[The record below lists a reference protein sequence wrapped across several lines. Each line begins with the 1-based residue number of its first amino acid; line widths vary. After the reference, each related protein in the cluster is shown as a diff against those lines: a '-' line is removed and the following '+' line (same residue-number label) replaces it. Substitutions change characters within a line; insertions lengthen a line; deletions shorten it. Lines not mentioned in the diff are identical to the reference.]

1 MPKPS
6 NAARRPG
13 RGVLAACFVVLAQAA
28 RAADGDPDPAFSG
41 GFAFADWALAAG
53 TQTHLATDA
62 MGAVFVATTVRAA
75 SGFDREFAV
84 AKFRADG
91 TLDPGFGFFGL
102 RTVDFDLV
110 AEGFDQLHGVRVLA
124 GNRLMLLGAAEVA
137 GNAYVPALVRL
148 TAAGNADPAFGSGG
162 RRVITTAPWPLADIE
177 LPLVAH
183 QPDGKHLFGGWCDDG
198 PSQRS
203 AVVLRVDADGE
214 PDPGFGDGGWASLP
228 VPWPSRFSSIAVD
241 RAGRIV
247 LAGFDG
253 DLSNDPHV
261 PLLARFLP
269 NGSPDLGFGIGTGYV
284 RLTSVPLAPPQGGWL
299 GRALAADRDDS
310 LLLSLTIDEDMDAMD
325 GGIVRVNA
333 DGTLDTAFG
342 VNGLRRIDPENG
354 ARIDAL
360 AVRSDGRIVA
370 TGFIDHTGGSRDVL
384 VARLHADG
392 DLDTAFDGNGLV
404 RFELDPQSDGATA
417 LGFSAGKPL
426 LAGYAQRAGDWDAFA
441 LRLQSDLIFADGVE

>member
-1 MPKPS
+1 MPNPS
-6 NAARRPG
+6 NAACRPG
-13 RGVLAACFVVLAQAA
+13 RSALAACLLVLAQVAG
-28 RAADGDPDPAFSG
+28 AADWNLDTAFNG
-41 GFAFADWALAAG
+41 GYAFADWALTAG

-62 MGAVFVATTVRAA
+62 SGAVFVATTVRPA

-84 AKFRADG
+84 AKFRANG
-91 TLDPGFGFFGL
+91 SLDTGFGFFGL
-102 RTVDFDLV
+102 RTLDFDLV
-110 AEGFDQLHGVRVLA
+110 ADGFDQLHGVRALA
-124 GNRLMLLGAAEVA
+124 SGRLMLLGTAEVA
-137 GNAYVPALVRL
+137 GNAYVPALARL
-148 TAAGNADPAFGSGG
+148 TAAGNADASFGSDG

-183 QPDGKHLFGGWCDDG
+183 QPDGKYLFGGWCDDG

-214 PDPGFGDGGWASLP
+214 PDPAFGNGGWASLP
-228 VPWPSRFSSIAVD
+228 VPWPSRFSSITLD

-253 DLSNDPHV
+253 DLSNDPHM

-269 NGSPDLGFGIGTGYV
+269 DGSPDLGFGIGTGYV
-284 RLTSVPLAPPQGGWL
+284 RLTNVPLAPPQGGWL
-299 GRALAADRDDS
+299 GHALAADRDGS

-325 GGIVRVNA
+325 GGIVRVTA

-370 TGFIDHTGGSRDVL
+370 TGFINHTGGSRDVL
-384 VARLHADG
+384 VARLRADG
-392 DLDTAFDGNGLV
+392 SLDSGFSGDGLV
-404 RFELDPQSDGATA
+404 RFELDPETDGASA
-417 LGFSAGKPL
+417 LGLQAGKPL
-426 LAGYAQRAGDWDAFA
+426 LAGYANRGGDWDAFA
-441 LRLQSDLIFADGVE
+441 LRLQSDLIFSDGIE